1 MCIII
6 LPYRMRFLKNEASGG
21 RVERFFLKVVPTRVT
36 QDRFTAALS
45 SWLNVDMTCTLEIKR
60 TDALSSLGDKS
71 PSTIKKFNYILTF
84 HLGITL
90 FELYYHTD

>member
-1 MCIII
+1 
-6 LPYRMRFLKNEASGG
+6 MRFVKIGASGG
-21 RVERFFLKVVPTRVT
+21 RVERFFPKVGPTQVS
-36 QDRFTAALS
+36 FTTELS
-45 SWLNVDMTCTLEIKR
+45 TRLNVDMTCTLEIKR
-60 TDALSSLGDKS
+60 TDGLSSLGDNS